1 MWIIW
6 FVATFFSVIA
16 FNTKHQRLSLL
27 IITFLAT
34 SGFQLLSIGWFWSPL
49 ILSKPYDYS
58 YLAMLLIFLLNIN
71 DVARVISS
79 QRVAMVATI
88 YLSFVLLVLVV
99 SIVVFSYT
107 PVQSFQSARVFMW
120 PLFLLLFLIT
130 DRMALERFV
139 TTLLPIVIVT
149 SLLYLLQPLTGKNI
163 INPDSFYF
171 NPYVGATDMKRYLST
186 PDFLIFFLLLLYY
199 RLCAVNEMALGVR
212 LGRWLGFSLLLS
224 VQMVSFTRSA
234 IIGTSFT
241 LIYLSKR
248 LLNSILVVMFLVSL
262 VGVMAVA
269 YATSSVIENRVNESL
284 KDIGSSFDGDFLNWR
299 AGTDGNLS
307 FRLAHLNERLVYVFD
322 DIKRWPMGI
331 GFIHEES
338 AVAQNLGFK
347 IGLKNPFTGRAV
359 QVDTGDVAWSV
370 VVIKTGFLGM
380 GLMLLFLLGSYLTVG
395 PSSSQYAVVYRGG
408 LIYFLITSFF
418 STNFVTPNYMVPLM
432 LFLALAIN
440 ERQATPS
447 HTKKKFVDSH
457 V

>member
-6 FVATFFSVIA
+6 FLATFFSVIA

-34 SGFQLLSIGWFWSPL
+34 SGFQLLSVGLFWSPL
-49 ILSKPYDYS
+49 ILSKPYDYA

-71 DVARVISS
+71 DVARAISS
-79 QRVAMVATI
+79 QRVAMIATI

-99 SIVVFSYT
+99 SIVTFSYS

-120 PLFLLLFLIT
+120 PVFLLLFLIT

-171 NPYVGATDMKRYLST
+171 NPYVGATDLKRYLST
-186 PDFLIFFLLLLYY
+186 PDFLIFFLLLFYH
-199 RLCAVNEMALGVR
+199 RLCAVTEKTLGVR

-224 VQMVSFTRSA
+224 VQVVSFTRSA
-234 IIGTSFT
+234 IIGTGFS

-248 LLNSILVVMFLVSL
+248 LLNSIMVVMFLVS
-262 VGVMAVA
+262 VMGAVAVA

-284 KDIGSSFDGDFLNWR
+284 KDIGSSIDGDFLSWR

-347 IGLKNPFTGRAV
+347 IGLKSPFTGRAV
-359 QVDTGDVAWSV
+359 QVDTGDIAWSV
-370 VVIKTGFLGM
+370 MVIKTGFLGM

-395 PSSSQYAVVYRGG
+395 PSISQYAVIYRGG
-408 LIYFLITSFF
+408 LIYFFITSFF

-440 ERQATPS
+440 ERQTTPGR
-447 HTKKKFVDSH
+447 TKAEI
-457 V
+457 